1 MINIIAI
8 HATFD
13 KLINSFK
20 LAYNA
25 PFNTFGMQVQGF
37 IPPFFSKICLDKM
50 NVDTNLKESTEGVVT
65 QQDWII

>member
-1 MINIIAI
+1 MINIIVI

-13 KLINSFK
+13 KLINISFK

-37 IPPFFSKICLDKM
+37 IPPFLK
-50 NVDTNLKESTEGVVT
+50 NLFG
-65 QQDWII
+65 